1 MFIKINGCGR
11 LICRCGLNIN
21 ECPGLKF
28 PEVGNYDVCMLIVIE
43 YSVQFIWFLHLVY
56 HCTFYLSLVISSTL
70 LVMHMYTA
78 IILNHS
84 NNRWVH
90 TVATSLVTL
99 PALFF
104 PQLQRVPRKFPTLA
118 FARQVTN
125 IDDFTFED
133 FVLTG
138 YKPHPKIA
146 MDMAL

>member
-1 MFIKINGCGR
+1 
-11 LICRCGLNIN
+11 
-21 ECPGLKF
+21 
-28 PEVGNYDVCMLIVIE
+28 
-43 YSVQFIWFLHLVY
+43 
-56 HCTFYLSLVISSTL
+56 
-70 LVMHMYTA
+70 MHMSTA

-90 TVATSLVTL
+90 TVATSLVSL
-99 PALFF
+99 PAHTLLFF
-104 PQLQRVPRKFPTLA
+104 PQLQRVPRKFPILA
-118 FARQVTN
+118 FARLVTN